1 MKRKTKL
8 LMAVGLG
15 LGILG
20 KSPQVWAIST
30 ADATITITPVANVS
44 LAISPTTYAFGT
56 LDVNTSS
63 VTASALTL
71 TNNGEVDVTVS
82 KQVTNESNPAGW
94 TSGTAAAADTYALY
108 TATSTF
114 QPGIS
119 DFQTGAHQY
128 GALNNVTPLEGLGG
142 STPTVAVS
150 NSVALWFRLDVPT
163 IVSSQQ
169 AREITVRF
177 TGTAD

>member
-1 MKRKTKL
+1 MNSKTKL
-8 LMAVGLG
+8 LMVVGIGLG
-15 LGILG
+15 MLSKGTA
-20 KSPQVWAIST
+20 VWASPA

-71 TNNGEVDVTVS
+71 TNNGEVNVTVD
-82 KQVTNESNPAGW
+82 KRVTNESNPAGW
-94 TSGTAAAADTYALY
+94 TSGTAAAPDTYALY

-114 QPGIS
+114 QPASS
-119 DFQTGAHQY
+119 DFSTGNHQL
-128 GALNNVTPLEGLGG
+128 GALNTITPLKGLGG
-142 STPTVAVS
+142 STPTVAVA

-163 IVSSQQ
+163 IVSSQA

-177 TGTAD
+177 TGTAN

>member
-1 MKRKTKL
+1 MNRKTKL

-15 LGILG
+15 VGMLG
-20 KSPQVWAIST
+20 KGPQVWASST

-71 TNNGEVDVTVS
+71 TNNGEVNVTVS
-82 KQVTNESNPAGW
+82 KQVTNQSNPAGW
-94 TSGTAAAADTYALY
+94 TSGAAAAADTYALY

-114 QPGIS
+114 QPALS
-119 DFQTGAHQY
+119 DFTAGNHLFGAI
-128 GALNNVTPLEGLGG
+128 NNVTALEGLGG
-142 STPTVAVS
+142 STPTVNVS
-150 NSVALWFRLDVPT
+150 NSVAVWFRLDVPT
-163 IVSSQQ
+163 IVSSQV

-177 TGTAD
+177 TGTAN